1 MLAYAKC
8 PRGCKTSKTRGFKS
22 SKMSHLKKSFV
33 HKRIQSKSMNHENVP
48 DKNLPISEY
57 VRRAPSNQ
65 SIFVKGGKT
74 LEHFGLHCDANI
86 QADMELNYV
95 LEYCCKPD
103 LPLNHILKDCTKNP

>member
-1 MLAYAKC
+1 
-8 PRGCKTSKTRGFKS
+8 
-22 SKMSHLKKSFV
+22 MSHLKKSFV

-74 LEHFGLHCDANI
+74 LEQFGLHCDANI

-103 LPLNHILKDCTKNP
+103 LPLNHILKYCTKNP